1 VRDVGEVRGSSV
13 VRLTKNRSW
22 LSAPRSLRATRAG
35 WCFIG
40 IIFGVGFA
48 ALNTGN
54 NLLYLVLALM
64 LSFLVLSGLLSETS
78 LRGIRIERSLP
89 RELFAGHPN
98 RVVLNIHNTLR
109 KNTSFAI
116 TIEDQIDSSNGFEV
130 AGRVFALR
138 IPAQSR
144 VTASY
149 LFEPKLRGDCH
160 FSGFRVSTRF
170 PFGLFVKSR
179 QLDCIEDCIVYPHV
193 SRVAIQPERS
203 SERSESNRGT
213 TLSPDGDEIAGVRD
227 FVAGDSQRRVHW
239 RSTLRAGRLLVGE
252 REAISHRELEV
263 HLHWPSQSHASVV
276 EERIERAA
284 SEIVTHLDAGIRVS
298 LMTPTMHYRSGAGLA
313 HRADLLTFL
322 ARLDAETERP
332 A

>member
-1 VRDVGEVRGSSV
+1 M
-13 VRLTKNRSW
+13 
-22 LSAPRSLRATRAG
+22 
-35 WCFIG
+35 G

-54 NLLYLVLALM
+54 NLLYLLLALM
-64 LSFLVLSGLLSETS
+64 LSFLVLSGILSETS
-78 LRGIRIERSLP
+78 LRGIQIERSLP
-89 RELFAGHPN
+89 REVFAGHPN
-98 RVVLNIHNTLR
+98 RVVLSIRNTLR
-109 KNTSFAI
+109 RNASFAI

-130 AGRVFALR
+130 AGRVFALC

-144 VTASY
+144 VAGCY

-179 QLDCIEDCIVYPHV
+179 LLDCAETGVVYPCL
-193 SRVAIQPERS
+193 SRVAIQSDRS
-203 SERSESNRGT
+203 SQRSESDRGT

-227 FVAGDSQRRVHW
+227 FVTGDSRRRIHW

-252 REAISHRELEV
+252 GEAISHRELEV
-263 HLHWPSQSHASVV
+263 HLDWPSQSHASVV

-284 SEIVTHLDAGIRVS
+284 SEIVTHLDAGIRVG
-298 LMTPTMHYRSGAGLA
+298 LITPTVYYRSGSGLA

-322 ARLDAETERP
+322 ARLDAEPEAQSP